1 MQINYLKYW
10 QYHQNNGITKI
21 GVNDPES
28 NTTFYNL
35 RTIEGALTVADV
47 LN

>member
-1 MQINYLKYW
+1 MQINDLKYW